1 MIIVVMVMVVVVI
14 TVVRMVNMMMV
25 MAMDTFHWIE
35 QRVFLGFEG
44 VSVINV
50 ANHWC

>member
-1 MIIVVMVMVVVVI
+1 MNIVVMVMVVVVI

-35 QRVFLGFEG
+35 PRVFLSFEG